1 VKVKRIN
8 YPPEADQ
15 PFPPWA
21 GLAEKLTTP
30 EAGEKFQSKKIKEL
44 VTRKDDKLTI
54 LFYTVEQYP

>member
-1 VKVKRIN
+1 VLSKKGIN

-30 EAGEKFQSKKIKEL
+30 EAGEKF
-44 VTRKDDKLTI
+44 
-54 LFYTVEQYP
+54 